1 MIQYRLAFATVGDNR
16 GAETTAAKKK
26 VIQYPK
32 KNPKISNSIN
42 KKNRLRNNYLE
53 GGVA

>member
-32 KNPKISNSIN
+32 KTLKLATASI
-42 KKNRLRNNYLE
+42 KRID
-53 GGVA
+53 

>member
-1 MIQYRLAFATVGDNR
+1 VEPKLQQQKKIIIQYS
-16 GAETTAAKKK
+16 K
-26 VIQYPK
+26 K

>member
-26 VIQYPK
+26 SSNIQK
-32 KNPKISNSIN
+32 KTLKLATASI
-42 KKNRLRNNYLE
+42 KRID
-53 GGVA
+53 

>member
-26 VIQYPK
+26 IHPISK

-42 KKNRLRNNYLE
+42 KNNRLRNNYLE

>member
-1 MIQYRLAFATVGDNR
+1 VEPKLQQQ
-16 GAETTAAKKK
+16 KKNHP
-26 VIQYPK
+26 ISK